1 MSARTVAAVSAQT
14 GLLVLFVDRGLEV
27 FMNVFCPVYSE
38 FRASSV
44 IYYLVRIRLSPK

>member
-1 MSARTVAAVSAQT
+1 MSSQTVAERAAVS
-14 GLLVLFVDRGLEV
+14 GLLVDRGLEV
-27 FMNVFCPVYSE
+27 FMNVFCPAYSE